1 MRSPTAR
8 TLQALRDGGYL
19 AKVCERWIP
28 QARKRVDLFGADI
41 MSIQGQKLVA
51 IQTTSGSGH
60 AARVTK
66 SIGNTEVAAFL
77 NTNNAFE
84 VWSWSQR
91 VTRNKDGSKSKVK
104 KWTPRVTHLSL
115 NDDGTVRAL

>member
-8 TLQALRDGGYL
+8 TLKALRDGGHI

-41 MSIQGQKLVA
+41 MSIQGAKLVA

-60 AARVTK
+60 ANRVTK
-66 SIGNTEVAAFL
+66 SIGNAEVAAFL
-77 NTNNAFE
+77 NTGNAFE
-84 VWSWSQR
+84 VWSWSKR

-104 KWTPRVTHLSL
+104 KWTPRVSYLSL
-115 NDDGTVRAL
+115 NNDGSVREL